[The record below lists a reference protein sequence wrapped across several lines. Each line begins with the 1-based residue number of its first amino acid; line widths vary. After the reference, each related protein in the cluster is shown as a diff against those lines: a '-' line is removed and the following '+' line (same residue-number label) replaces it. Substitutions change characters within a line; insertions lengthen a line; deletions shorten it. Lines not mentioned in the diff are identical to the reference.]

1 MTEQPENMPDQPEN
15 MPEQPENWKDGL
27 RQRVVDEVEYIRNAF
42 SEATHGEIEIG
53 VARSHGRVDY
63 LFAERRMLV
72 REEYLGRVLET
83 LQSPQERAERAE
95 GAERERDPEVDRR
108 RLERDH
114 AGQIERV
121 ISGVVLLE
129 LTDKHPP
136 TREALDRI
144 DDELGRGI
152 ATPDHVLTVT
162 SGEGTPC
169 SATEP
174 QEVYDDVEPYP
185 SVCPHGAGA
194 GVSIFIDDTGL
205 LAGADATHP
214 WLAGVHGDPDPL
226 PPVGADGVQAI
237 PEYTG
242 HGTFVAGVARC
253 MAPAAE
259 IFVSRVL
266 AVAGSQ
272 LESHW
277 IRRLEHA
284 LGRGVDIFHLS
295 VVTHSRH
302 DLPLITFREWL
313 RHLREYG
320 GAVCVVAAG
329 NDGTRWLAWPAAFS
343 DVISVGALGSDWRGR
358 ASFSNYGSWVDVYAP
373 GRDLVNA
380 YATGT
385 YTCNVYPYGGTDR
398 TFYGMAKW
406 SGTSFSTPIVTGL
419 IAARMSRTG
428 ETARHAAAAVLAE
441 ARSHAIPGVGPVL
454 FPRCGGC
461 GGCGCGGGGCGCGG
475 GGCSGGRGEHPA
487 GHGCR
492 CRTPCPGPE
501 RPGPPFG

>member
-1 MTEQPENMPDQPEN
+1 
-15 MPEQPENWKDGL
+15 MPEQPDNWKDGL
-27 RQRVVDEVEYIRNAF
+27 RQRVVDEVEYIKNAF
-42 SEATHGEIEIG
+42 DEATHGEIKIG

-63 LFAERRMLV
+63 LFAERRILV
-72 REEYLGRVLET
+72 REEYLGRVLEV
-83 LQSPQERAERAE
+83 LQPPD
-95 GAERERDPEVDRR
+95 ERDPERDHR
-108 RLERDH
+108 RLEREY

-121 ISGVVLLE
+121 ISGVVLLK

-136 TREALDRI
+136 TFEALNQI
-144 DDELGRGI
+144 DENLGRGI

-174 QEVYDDVEPYP
+174 QEVYDDVEPVP
-185 SVCPHGAGA
+185 SACPHGAGA
-194 GVSIFIDDTGL
+194 GVSIFIDDTGV

-214 WLAGVHGDPDPL
+214 WLAGVNGDPDPL
-226 PPVGADGVQAI
+226 PPVTASGAQAI

-266 AVAGSQ
+266 SIAGSQ

-343 DVISVGALGSDWRGR
+343 EVISVGALGADWRGR

-373 GRDLVNA
+373 GRDIVNA

-385 YTCNVYPYGGTDR
+385 YTCNVYPYAGTQR

-428 ETARHAAAAVLAE
+428 ETARHAAAALLAE
-441 ARSHAIPGVGPVL
+441 ARSRAIPGVGPVL
-454 FPRCGGC
+454 LPGC
-461 GGCGCGGGGCGCGG
+461 GGCD
-475 GGCSGGRGEHPA
+475 EHP
-487 GHGCR
+487 GDHR
-492 CRTPCPGPE
+492 CCGPAPCPE
-501 RPGPPFG
+501 RPARLRP